1 MFFTKTFFQI
11 RINLRKAT
19 AKLEASLTN
28 KVKALNCNSSMIKA
42 IVDTT
47 PCLKEVN
54 AVALPD
60 NKQIVSIAKHS
71 LHSKVA
77 GFLPLKHPK

>member
-1 MFFTKTFFQI
+1 
-11 RINLRKAT
+11 
-19 AKLEASLTN
+19 
-28 KVKALNCNSSMIKA
+28 MIKA

-60 NKQIVSIAKHS
+60 NKQILSIAKHS